1 MEEVEKP
8 VRLGETKQN
17 VYVRHW
23 CATQNIYENKTY
35 EVISLGQSLT
45 NIAIKKSKKYRHFD
59 PRIKVFADIQNSF

>member
-45 NIAIKKSKKYRHFD
+45 NIAE
-59 PRIKVFADIQNSF
+59 KVSPF